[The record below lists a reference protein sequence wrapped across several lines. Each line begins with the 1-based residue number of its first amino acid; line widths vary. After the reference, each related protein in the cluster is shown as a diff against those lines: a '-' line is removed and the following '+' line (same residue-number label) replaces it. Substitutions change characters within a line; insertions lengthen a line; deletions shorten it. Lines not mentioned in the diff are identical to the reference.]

1 MSLLNGI
8 ETGATATKASQR
20 KKAGSDGKVHI
31 LGIDIGT
38 TSTKAVL
45 MVPDEG
51 VVAEAEREAELV
63 SLHAGWAEEDVTVW
77 WSNVCELTRQLVAG
91 RSVAAVGVTGMVP
104 CVVLTD
110 REGQVLRHS
119 IQQNDARAVDEIAEL
134 RSRFDSDRILAR
146 TGSPITQQSV
156 APTLLWL
163 ARHEPSMWSRVA
175 LVQGSYDFI
184 VSRLTGV
191 PGVEANWAVE
201 SGLYDLH
208 TKAWADD
215 VLAAVNTSS
224 SLLPPVRQALD
235 IAGTV
240 TKAAAEETGLEEGVP
255 VMTGVADHV
264 AAAFAAGVVEEGDL
278 LIKLGGAGDILM
290 ATDTPLIDERLFF
303 DLHVIPGKYLP
314 NGCMATSGSLIRWF
328 QREFGE
334 GRSLR
339 ELDDEAE
346 AVGPGADGVLAL
358 PYFLGEK
365 TPLNDPKARGAFVGL
380 HLGHTHAH
388 LYRARVGSH
397 RLRVPPPC
405 RGIYRTR
412 SPPKRIRVSDG
423 GAKSPVWTQII
434 ADVIGMPLEVIVGQG
449 GAAIGAAFVAGMAVG
464 GFSEWRD
471 IDRFS
476 EVIGAVRPQPAEVY
490 ERGYRAYR
498 RLYPALKEVLA

>member
-1 MSLLNGI
+1 LSPSSAIDKEL
-8 ETGATATKASQR
+8 TRTKAPRHEKVR
-20 KKAGSDGKVHI
+20 KDGNTPI

-45 MVPDEG
+45 LVPDEG
-51 VVAEAEREAELV
+51 VVAEAEREAELL
-63 SLHAGWAEEDVTVW
+63 SLHGGWAEEDVTVW
-77 WSNVCELTRQLVAG
+77 WSNVCELTRELVAG

-104 CVVLTD
+104 CIVLTD

-119 IQQNDARAVDEIAEL
+119 IQQNDARAIDEIAEL
-134 RSRFDSDRILAR
+134 RSLFESDRILAR

-163 ARHEPSMWSRVA
+163 ARHEPEVWSRVA

-184 VSRLTGV
+184 VSRLTGLA
-191 PGVEANWAVE
+191 GVEANWAVE
-201 SGLYDLH
+201 SGLYDLQ
-208 TKAWADD
+208 TKDWAGDM
-215 VLAAVNTSS
+215 LAAVNIPS

-240 TKAAAEETGLEEGVP
+240 TEAAADETGMEEGVP

-264 AAAFAAGVVEEGDL
+264 SAAFAAGVIDEGEL

-339 ELDDEAE
+339 ELDEEAQ
-346 AVGPGADGVLAL
+346 AVGAGADGVLAL

-388 LYRARVGSH
+388 FYRALLEAIAYAFRHHVEVLTELGH
-397 RLRVPPPC
+397 A
-405 RGIYRTR
+405 
-412 SPPKRIRVSDG
+412 PKRIRVSDG

-434 ADVIGMPLEVIVGQG
+434 ADVLGMPLEVVAGQG
-449 GAAIGAAFVAGMAVG
+449 GAAVGAAFVAGMAIG
-464 GFSEWRD
+464 SFTEWRD
-471 IDRFS
+471 IDRYS
-476 EVIGAVRPQPAEVY
+476 EVIRVVKPQPTDIY

-498 RLYPALKEVLA
+498 NLYPALKEVLA